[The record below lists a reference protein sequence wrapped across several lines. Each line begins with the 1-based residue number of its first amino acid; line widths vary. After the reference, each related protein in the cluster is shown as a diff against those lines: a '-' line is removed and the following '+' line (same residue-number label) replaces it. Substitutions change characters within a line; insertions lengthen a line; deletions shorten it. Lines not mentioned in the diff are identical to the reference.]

1 VGRVV
6 VTGSAGLVGSAVV
19 RLLREAGR
27 AVVGVDRVGSPDTD
41 VVADLRDSS
50 AWRGALAGAEAVV
63 HAAALH
69 APHVGVRPDGEFHAV
84 NVTATGELLAAAEA
98 AGVRRFVLTSSTS
111 VYGHSLV
118 PTDGAAVW
126 VTEDLPCR
134 PRDVY
139 DETKLAAERL
149 VLGATGMTTVCLRI
163 ARCFPEPPPLLARH
177 RLYRGVD
184 LADVARAHLLAVGS
198 ATAAGVLNI
207 AGPYPWRVDDLARLR
222 QDPAAL
228 IAERMPEAA
237 AGFDRLGW
245 ELPSSVDRVYVSE
258 RAASVLGYR
267 PRRGVAEV
275 LAEVAGRH
283 GFPDDPTSPRTDAHV
298 D

>member
-1 VGRVV
+1 M
-6 VTGSAGLVGSAVV
+6 TGSAGLVGSAVV
-19 RLLREAGR
+19 RLLRESGR
-27 AVVGVDRVGSPDTD
+27 AVVGVDRVASPDTS
-41 VVADLRDSS
+41 VVADLRDGA

-69 APHVGVRPDGEFHAV
+69 APHVGVRPDAEFHAV
-84 NVTATGELLAAAEA
+84 NVVATGELLAAAEA

-111 VYGHSLV
+111 VYGHALV
-118 PTDGAAVW
+118 PSDGAAVW
-126 VTEDLPCR
+126 VTEELDPR

-149 VLGATGMTTVCLRI
+149 VLGSTALTAVCLRI

-184 LADVARAHLLAVGS
+184 LADVARAHLLAVES
-198 ATAAGVLNI
+198 ATATGVLNI
-207 AGPYPWRVDDLARLR
+207 AGPYPWRAGDRARLH

-228 IAERMPEAA
+228 ISERMPEAA

-245 ELPSSVDRVYVSE
+245 DLPSSVDRVYVSE

-267 PRRGVAEV
+267 PLRGVAEV
-275 LAEVAGRH
+275 LADAIGRESLSSGPAGLQT
-283 GFPDDPTSPRTDAHV
+283 DDHV
-298 D
+298 N

>member
-1 VGRVV
+1 MGRVV

-19 RLLREAGR
+19 RLLRESGR
-27 AVVGVDRVGSPDTD
+27 TVVGVDRVKSPDTD
-41 VVADLRDSS
+41 VVADLRDGA

-69 APHVGVRPDGEFHAV
+69 APHVGVRPDAEFHAV
-84 NVTATGELLAAAEA
+84 NVGATGELLSAAEA

-111 VYGHSLV
+111 VYGHALV
-118 PTDGAAVW
+118 PSDGAAVW
-126 VTEDLPCR
+126 VTEDLVAR

-149 VLGATGMTTVCLRI
+149 VLEATGMTTACLRI

-184 LADVARAHLLAVGS
+184 LADVARAHLLAVES
-198 ATAAGVLNI
+198 ATAAGVVNI
-207 AGPYPWRVDDLARLR
+207 AGPYPWRTDDLARLHR
-222 QDPAAL
+222 APAAL
-228 IAERMPEAA
+228 IAERMPKAA

-245 ELPSSVDRVYVSE
+245 DLPSSIDRVYVSE
-258 RAASVLGYR
+258 RATRLLGCR
-267 PRRGVAEV
+267 PRRTVADV
-275 LAEVAGRH
+275 LAEAAGRRGWSDGRIDRQDGRH
-283 GFPDDPTSPRTDAHV
+283 AD
-298 D
+298 